1 MSAEIVFE
9 VRDKVG
15 LIPGAGGVYFLPRTV
30 GTARALELLWTAE
43 FVDAGTAERI
53 GLVNHVYPDET
64 FLDDAM
70 ALAGRIAAAAP
81 LSVRYIKRTVYRSL
95 ATDMLTNFDLVSSHM
110 TVVRSSEDHV
120 EAVAAFREKRTPEFK
135 GR

>member
-1 MSAEIVFE
+1 
-9 VRDKVG
+9 
-15 LIPGAGGVYFLPRTV
+15 
-30 GTARALELLWTAE
+30 
-43 FVDAGTAERI
+43 
-53 GLVNHVYPDET
+53 
-64 FLDDAM
+64 M

-95 ATDMLTNFDLVSSHM
+95 ATDMLTSFDLVSSHM

-120 EAVAAFREKRTPEFK
+120 EAVAAFREKRKPEFK